1 MRLTGMPF
9 LVTMVVVCA
18 TAAAGGGWLW
28 WRARRW
34 GTPYRWGS
42 RAAVLL
48 GCEVLLLLT
57 AGAYVN
63 RQLSLYPTW
72 RSLLGGKPGG
82 VRQASAPPGRLDVS
96 LTAARSAQSATDT
109 GATVPWIEDVTP
121 GAAWVHVPAAY
132 FTRSRARFPVVV
144 VATCGGWGPAGPPA
158 DLLRRMDATAA
169 PAVTVFLDLPA
180 GADPAAVAAALGAP
194 LADAVARDVRV
205 QRTPGA
211 WAAVGAGP
219 AGAAA
224 AEAVVD
230 GAPLYRAL
238 ALLPGADPAQATV
251 TRAATLHVDVRDDR
265 AGVWPDALPDAT
277 AWATRRLPAPLNPP
291 LVASRDR
298 TQKRSAPA
306 VAAGRRTTRLVPRAS
321 H

>member
-9 LVTMVVVCA
+9 LVTMIVLTVI
-18 TAAAGGGWLW
+18 AAGGGGWLW
-28 WRARRW
+28 RRARRW

-48 GCEVLLLLT
+48 GCEMLLLVT
-57 AGAYVN
+57 AGAFVN
-63 RQLSLYPTW
+63 RQMSLYPTW

-96 LTAARSAQSATDT
+96 LTAARGAQSATDAGT
-109 GATVPWIEDVTP
+109 GAIVPWTEDVTP
-121 GAAWVHVPAAY
+121 GTAWVHVPAAY
-132 FTRSRARFPVVV
+132 FTRGRARFPVVV
-144 VATCGGWGPAGPPA
+144 VASCGGWGPTGPPA

-180 GADPAAVAAALGAP
+180 GADPAAIAAALGAP

-211 WAAVGAGP
+211 WAAVAAGP

-224 AEAVVD
+224 AEAVVE

-238 ALLPGADPAQATV
+238 ALLPGADPSPRAV

-265 AGVWPDALPDAT
+265 AAAWPDALPAAT

-291 LVASRDR
+291 LVAAHDPG
-298 TQKRSAPA
+298 QKRSAPA
-306 VAAGRRTTRLVPRAS
+306 VAVRKLVPRAA